1 MPVPPHPRH
10 FATSLLCYFLSE
22 TPSSAGFCLN
32 PQKAKAVRDAHLLQA
47 PQSLLGRLGAD
58 VFPLPRFPDMDLS
71 QQLVLH
77 PNPKGAS
84 GCTSRIVEEKAQA
97 WELIQ
102 AVGREGA
109 KKWFEQQILHQFAK
123 KCACLLVAMLYSD
136 PPSLK
141 KNPPTPSRA
150 EVPFRDTG
158 QPKVLGYIFTASLL
172 PLHQAIA
179 PVTRG
184 HEVYFG

>member
-1 MPVPPHPRH
+1 
-10 FATSLLCYFLSE
+10 
-22 TPSSAGFCLN
+22 
-32 PQKAKAVRDAHLLQA
+32 
-47 PQSLLGRLGAD
+47 
-58 VFPLPRFPDMDLS
+58 MDLS

-97 WELIQ
+97 WGLIQ

-109 KKWFEQQILHQFAK
+109 KKWFEQQILHLFAK

-141 KNPPTPSRA
+141 KNPPNPGGFISRADVRA
-150 EVPFRDTG
+150 EVPFGDTG

-172 PLHQAIA
+172 PLQQAIA